1 MTPAKAKKLLE
12 KRVAQTIKKELDKKS
27 YEESAWLKAFKKAQ
41 GDETKARLYYV
52 EIREGDLYQE
62 IEETVKKNIENQLR
76 KEEEEERH
84 KLRQIKMEKDMKK
97 VRKIIIPCIISF
109 IIFFIVYK
117 FIK

>member
-27 YEESAWLKAFKKAQ
+27 YEESAWLKAFKKAE

-52 EIREGDLYQE
+52 EIREDDLYEE

-76 KEEEEERH
+76 KEEEEKQR
-84 KLRQIKMEKDMKK
+84 LRQKKIDEKEMEEA
-97 VRKIIIPCIISF
+97 RKIIRDMNR
-109 IIFFIVYK
+109 K
-117 FIK
+117 K